1 MKNIII
7 GIDLGS
13 NSFRVL
19 KYNKKDD
26 KSIGEFETTVGTAD
40 GLKQTGVIS
49 KEALKRIIDAITQ
62 SVKQLN
68 YNPQDAIAVTTSAM
82 RQAKNSAFIIEQIQ
96 AQTGVRFTIIEGDEE
111 ARLTLVGLQ
120 YSLKKQKYDYKNLIL
135 ADIGGG
141 STELVFVKDEVA
153 IYKSFEVGIVTLTQ
167 SANKQEILEEFKNA
181 IKELIGSLNYSLKN
195 IDMVAT
201 SGTPT
206 TIAALKNGLNYTTY
220 DKEVINGSKVYLKD
234 LQYYKNY
241 LTTCEINEAI
251 ALVGTDKIDYVLS
264 GIEIFSLLYE
274 VLQKEFSVV
283 FDEGLREGV
292 VINEIKEVI

>member
-1 MKNIII
+1 MKDIIL

-19 KYNKKDD
+19 KYDTKDD

-40 GLKQTGVIS
+40 RLKQTGIIS
-49 KEALKRIIDAITQ
+49 NEALNRIISAITQ
-62 SVKQLN
+62 SIKQLN
-68 YNPQDAIAVTTSAM
+68 YNPKDAIAVTTSAM
-82 RQAKNSAFIIEQIQ
+82 RQAQNSSFIIEQIQ
-96 AQTGVRFTIIEGDEE
+96 NNTGVKFLIISGDEE
-111 ARLTLVGLQ
+111 ARLTLLGLQ
-120 YSLKKQKYDYKNLIL
+120 YSLKKKNYEYKNLIL

-141 STELVFVKDEVA
+141 STELVFVKNGVA
-153 IYKSFEVGIVTLTQ
+153 TYKSFEVGIVTLTQ
-167 SANKQEILEEFKNA
+167 SSNKQEILEEFKNA
-181 IKELIGSLNYSLKN
+181 IKEFVKSLNYSLET

-234 LQYYKNY
+234 LKYYKDY
-241 LTTCEINEAI
+241 LSTCEINEAI
-251 ALVGTDKIDYVLS
+251 ALVGTDKINYVLS
-264 GIEIFSLLYE
+264 GIEIFTLVYHSLK
-274 VLQKEFSVV
+274 KEFSVV

-292 VINEIKEVI
+292 VVNEIKKVI